1 MKNDFSVMRIC
12 KTLKISRAAYYA
24 WKASPVSSRDLA
36 NSTLLTQIREIH
48 QKSNRRF
55 GSPSVLMKL
64 KEQGI
69 HCNHKRIERLMKENQ
84 IYSKVKKKFKI
95 TTDSNHKF
103 SICPNLVERDFSPQK
118 VNTLW
123 CSDITYIRTGEGW
136 LYLAV
141 VIDLFSRKV
150 IGWSMSESMSRALV
164 IDSFMMAWS
173 KRGKPENLVYHSDRG
188 SQYASHDFQNLLK
201 NLNVKQSMSRK
212 ANCWDNACAESFFAS
227 LKKEE
232 VYQQKYQTRVEAKA
246 CVFEYIEIFYNAY
259 RPHSFT
265 TGLSPNQYEDMK
277 SKEQVA

>member
-232 VYQQKYQTRVEAKA
+232 VYQQKYQTRAEAKA